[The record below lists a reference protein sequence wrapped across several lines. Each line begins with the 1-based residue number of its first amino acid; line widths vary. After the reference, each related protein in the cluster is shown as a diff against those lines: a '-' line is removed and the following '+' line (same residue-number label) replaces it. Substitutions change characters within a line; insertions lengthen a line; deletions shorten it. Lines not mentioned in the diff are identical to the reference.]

1 MNPCKIIAC
10 LLLCAFH
17 WLPVALAERTIGRV
31 HLGRIGCTTYSLF
44 WVVLALWMLAPS
56 EQRR

>member
-1 MNPCKIIAC
+1 MNPCKMIAC

-17 WLPVALAERTIGRV
+17 WLPVAVIEGFVGRV
-31 HLGRIGCTTYSLF
+31 HLGWIGCTMYSLF

-56 EQRR
+56 EQRQ